1 MQKNSGKNPFTGTA
15 QFTSD
20 GFWEKQLNLTVLFM
34 SLGSPLHPTT
44 REEENRRGEQ
54 TDGILDMNNHSF
66 SLNCQ
71 GVLTCLGQEDEPI
84 TYSGPSDFDS
94 GKAGSRP
101 WFNRAIV
108 VVWTWPE

>member
-1 MQKNSGKNPFTGTA
+1 MQKNSKKNPFTGTA
-15 QFTSD
+15 QFTSE
-20 GFWEKQLNLTVLFM
+20 GFWEKQPNLTVLFM

-71 GVLTCLGQEDEPI
+71 GVLTCLGQDDELI
-84 TYSGPSDFDS
+84 TYSVPWDFDS

-101 WFNRAIV
+101 WFNRVIV
-108 VVWTWPE
+108 VV

>member
-1 MQKNSGKNPFTGTA
+1 MILFVA
-15 QFTSD
+15 D
-20 GFWEKQLNLTVLFM
+20 G
-34 SLGSPLHPTT
+34 SLIMLPPPATQSKAFILSQHPTT

-101 WFNRAIV
+101 WFNRVIV